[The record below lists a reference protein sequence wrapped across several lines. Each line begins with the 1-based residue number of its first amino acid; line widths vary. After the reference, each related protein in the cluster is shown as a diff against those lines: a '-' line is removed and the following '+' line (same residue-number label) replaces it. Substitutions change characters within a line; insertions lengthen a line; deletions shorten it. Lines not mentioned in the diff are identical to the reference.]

1 MASGGS
7 ALSFGIAICSAANDR
22 RQDTVPVTG
31 LPIGTPHEA
40 LDTACTLHLAGL
52 GHEPPP

>member
-7 ALSFGIAICSAANDR
+7 AVSFGIAICSAAYDR
-22 RQDTVPVTG
+22 HQDTVLVTG
-31 LPIGTPHEA
+31 LPNGTPQEA
-40 LDTACTLHLAGL
+40 LDTACTLHLTGL